1 MAKEGNLLIVDDNSS
16 ILGAL
21 RLLLER
27 HFAKVTTLTSPKLL
41 DTVLRGEAVDAV
53 LLDMNFTAGVN
64 NGNEGIYWL
73 RRIRDIRPDVKVVLF
88 TAYADVD
95 LAVRSMRD
103 GAVDFVVKPWD
114 NERLVASLR
123 NACELARSQREVKRL
138 REIRREL
145 TVDEPMFWGTS
156 PAMERIREIVEK
168 VAATDANILITGE
181 NGTGKEMLAREIHR
195 RSHRSGGPM
204 VAVDMGAVPETLF
217 ESELFGHVKGAFTDA
232 RTDRAGKF
240 EVADGGTLFLDEI
253 GNLPLHLQPKLLTA
267 LQSGAIVR
275 VGSNL
280 PVKVDCRLISATN
293 RDLFGMTAGGSFRED
308 LLYRINTIHIDLP
321 PLRQRRED
329 ILLLARTFLVRYA
342 GKYRKPIR
350 DFDAA
355 AQHELVAHAWA
366 GNIRE
371 LQHTVEKAVILCDG
385 TEISPATLLLR
396 PVATG
401 PSPAAFTTFEEME
414 RAMIEQA
421 MERLL
426 MPESV
431 RLAVKPEKGAIERCF
446 LVFENQQFEE
456 TRQISHDMVQ
466 LSFRWYRFDAHEIV
480 RRLLY
485 LGPMVQL
492 QGPKVLQEEL
502 AAVLRKALSEN
513 TETRGNIQ

>member
-73 RRIRDIRPDVKVVLF
+73 RRISDIRPDVEGRSLYGLCRCRSGSAVHARRCGLISWSSPGIMSGWSPR
-88 TAYADVD
+88 YATP
-95 LAVRSMRD
+95 ASWPVRS
-103 GAVDFVVKPWD
+103 
-114 NERLVASLR
+114 
-123 NACELARSQREVKRL
+123 EVKRL
-138 REIRREL
+138 REIRCEL

-396 PVATG
+396 PVAQG

-421 MERLL
+421 MERHGGNL
-426 MPESV
+426 S
-431 RLAVKPEKGAIERCF
+431 AVA
-446 LVFENQQFEE
+446 QQLGV
-456 TRQISHDMVQ
+456 TRQT
-466 LSFRWYRFDAHEIV
+466 
-480 RRLLY
+480 LY
-485 LGPMVQL
+485 NKIKRYGL
-492 QGPKVLQEEL
+492 
-502 AAVLRKALSEN
+502 
-513 TETRGNIQ
+513 